1 MTARRISL
9 SRIGDMTPYCPA
21 RIRTIAAL
29 AMVGIFAAWAAVAE
43 PTVAERI
50 DPAEISLGEI
60 ARLTITVSDG
70 NSSPVTPPVVP
81 GLEFIAT
88 GQSQQIQFINGVTTS
103 SSSVTYQVIP
113 QEAGIFTI
121 PSFARS
127 SQPLVLRVNPS
138 ANAPG
143 SAAPGNNPRASNLPP
158 PATGGQ
164 SSGTTRVTPDDSAF
178 VRLRV
183 TKNELYVG
191 ESVPVE
197 IQVVMRDGFVASM
210 NGLPTLNGDA
220 FTLSKLSPHPERTE
234 ELIGGKSFTVLTWHS
249 ILSAVKPGQLS
260 LTMESPLTVRVRTQ
274 SRPAGGS
281 LDDFFNDPSFQNFFG
296 APTEKEITVASA
308 PTTFSV
314 LALPV
319 EGRPAN
325 FSGAVGTFQVSS
337 ELSGVKTVAGDPLT
351 LRLHITGAGNFD
363 RINDVMLTDV
373 DHWKTYQPTSTFK
386 PSDDIGYRG
395 EKTFEQPVIA
405 AEPGTQSLPGLAFSY
420 FDPKTRHYETARTEP
435 LSVAVSPP
443 AAGSAVASNSQAAAI
458 VSATTAAP
466 QPGLR
471 PNHAESGST
480 VSTLRPLYLQA
491 RFLSLPGGVLCAL
504 CGAWLWLRR
513 TDRRASSAVDASR
526 RASPETTEALV
537 GRMEAASDT
546 GNAAVFFDS
555 ACSALQ
561 RSLAARWHVEPD
573 QVTLADVDARLG
585 GESDVRRVFAL
596 ADETKYSGRSIESGE
611 LKRWQQIVLR
621 QLGGAQA

>member
-1 MTARRISL
+1 
-9 SRIGDMTPYCPA
+9 MTPYCPP

-29 AMVGIFAAWAAVAE
+29 ALAGIFVARLAVAE
-43 PTVAERI
+43 PTVDERI
-50 DPAEISLGEI
+50 DPTEISLGEA
-60 ARLTITVSDG
+60 ARLTITISRG
-70 NSSPVTPPVVP
+70 NSAVTPPVVP
-81 GLEFIAT
+81 GLAFLAV
-88 GQSQQIQFINGVTTS
+88 GQSQQIQSINGVTTS
-103 SSSVTYQVIP
+103 SLTVTYEVIP

-121 PSFARS
+121 PSLAHS

-138 ANAPG
+138 GSAPG

-158 PATGGQ
+158 PAAGGQ
-164 SSGTTRVTPDDSAF
+164 SAGTRVTPDNSAF
-178 VRLRV
+178 VRLHV

-191 ESVPVE
+191 ESLPVE

-220 FTLSKLSPHPERTE
+220 FTLSKLSAHPERTE
-234 ELIGGKSFTVLTWHS
+234 ELIDGKPFTVLTWHS

-274 SRPAGGS
+274 SRPPGGS
-281 LDDFFNDPSFQNFFG
+281 LDDFFNDPVFQNFFG
-296 APTEKEITVASA
+296 ATMEKEITAAST

-314 LALPV
+314 LPLPA
-319 EGRPAN
+319 EGRPGN
-325 FSGAVGTFQVSS
+325 FGGAVGTFQISS

-351 LRLHITGAGNFD
+351 LRVHVTGMGNFD

-386 PSDDIGYRG
+386 ASDDIGYRG

-405 AEPGTQSLPGLAFSY
+405 AEPGTQTLPGVAFSY

-435 LSVAVSPP
+435 LSVAVSPAPAGSVVASISQP
-443 AAGSAVASNSQAAAI
+443 AAS
-458 VSATTAAP
+458 VSATAPAP

-471 PNHAESGST
+471 PDHAESGPT
-480 VSTLRPLYLQA
+480 VATLLPLYLQP
-491 RFLSLPGGVLCAL
+491 RFLALPGGLLCAL
-504 CGAWLWLRR
+504 CGAWFWLRR
-513 TDRRASSAVDASR
+513 ADRRAISGLDAST

-537 GRMEAASDT
+537 GRMEAASAA

-555 ACSALQ
+555 ARSALQ
-561 RSLAARWHVEPD
+561 KSLAARWQVEPD
-573 QVTLADVDARLG
+573 QVTLAGVEARLG

-596 ADETKYSGRSIESGE
+596 ADETKYSGRHIESGE